1 MDNSHKFSG
10 NVNGFKMSP
19 MLQDFVTYIGQLD
32 VYEKSVEI
40 LEKLL
45 GVNIS
50 AMQVNK
56 VTDFYGSSC
65 GGEAFLQPVLGSLKA
80 QEKLYVEVDGS
91 MVFTRDAGWKEVKV
105 MRIFKQSDYVASKD
119 EKAGW
124 IKHSQYLA
132 HTGEAADFTQKA
144 DTIIDNYKVR
154 LEQIVMLSDG
164 LSWIQNWQQDA
175 LEGATFILDFY
186 HAKSHLYD
194 FVKAAF
200 SDQRAADKWARRQCG
215 LLLQSKLKTVMQ
227 NIKKKIPSKCE
238 QGANALV
245 NYYQNNADR
254 MDYKKYQAM
263 GIGIIGSGAIE
274 SAHRTLVQK
283 RCKPSCAG
291 VGGHADF

>member
-1 MDNSHKFSG
+1 MRDD
-10 NVNGFKMSP
+10 
-19 MLQDFVTYIGQLD
+19 Q
-32 VYEKSVEI
+32 
-40 LEKLL
+40 
-45 GVNIS
+45 
-50 AMQVNK
+50 
-56 VTDFYGSSC
+56 
-65 GGEAFLQPVLGSLKA
+65 
-80 QEKLYVEVDGS
+80 VEVDGS

-105 MRIFKQSDYVASKD
+105 MHLFKQSDYVASKD

-132 HTGEAADFTQKA
+132 HIGEAADFTQKA

-154 LEQIVMLSDG
+154 PEQIVMLSDG

-186 HAKSHLYD
+186 QAKSHLYD

-283 RCKPSCAG
+283 RCKLSGQRWSMNGAQNMLNLKATDLNEDWKRVISCTQKMG
-291 VGGHADF
+291 DCNINCVKVLK